1 MSQEETHIME
11 NILYNELSSRGFSVD
26 VGVVEYNWKDDAER
40 SRRSQLE
47 VDFVLNKADKR
58 YYIQSAFT
66 VATQEKKDQ
75 ELNSLLRI
83 DDSFQKLVVVKDDI
97 LPWTDEHGISYI
109 NVQDFLLDAIDRL

>member
-1 MSQEETHIME
+1 MRNARLNFRQQEETHIME

-66 VATQEKKDQ
+66 VATQEKKIR
-75 ELNSLLRI
+75 N
-83 DDSFQKLVVVKDDI
+83 
-97 LPWTDEHGISYI
+97 
-109 NVQDFLLDAIDRL
+109 

>member
-1 MSQEETHIME
+1 ME

-58 YYIQSAFT
+58 YYIQSALT
-66 VATQEKKDQ
+66 VATQEKKIR
-75 ELNSLLRI
+75 N
-83 DDSFQKLVVVKDDI
+83 
-97 LPWTDEHGISYI
+97 
-109 NVQDFLLDAIDRL
+109 